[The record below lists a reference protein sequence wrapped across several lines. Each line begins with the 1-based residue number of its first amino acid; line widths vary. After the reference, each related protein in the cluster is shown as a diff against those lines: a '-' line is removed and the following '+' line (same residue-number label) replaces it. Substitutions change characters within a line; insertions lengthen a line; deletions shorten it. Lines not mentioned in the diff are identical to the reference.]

1 MAYGTN
7 ATRSVGSLER
17 PSRELVTELPAL
29 LTRLVREELK
39 LAQTEMA
46 RKGKRVG
53 VGAGMLGGSGLIAM
67 YGIACLL
74 ACAIAAISLKLQVWL
89 AALIVGAFVLL
100 VAAIVALVGRARLK
114 KSTPPVP
121 RQAISSVKADISTVK
136 ARAHR

>member
-7 ATRSVGSLER
+7 ATRSVGVER
-17 PSRELVTELPAL
+17 PSRELVNELPAL
-29 LTRLVREELK
+29 VTRLVRDEMK

-53 VGAGMLGGSGLIAM
+53 AGAGMLGGSGLLAL
-67 YGIACLL
+67 YGVACLL
-74 ACAIAAISLKLQVWL
+74 ACAIAAISLKLHVWL
-89 AALIVGAFVLL
+89 AALIVGAAVLV
-100 VAAIVALVGRARLK
+100 VAGILALVGRASLK

-121 RQAISSVKADISTVK
+121 RQAISSVKADISTVR

>member
-7 ATRSVGSLER
+7 ATRSVGVER
-17 PSRELVTELPAL
+17 PSRELVNELPAL
-29 LTRLVREELK
+29 VTRLVRDEMK

-53 VGAGMLGGSGLIAM
+53 AGAGMLGGSGLLAL
-67 YGIACLL
+67 YGVACLL

-100 VAAIVALVGRARLK
+100 VAAIVALVGRTSLK